1 MEAKSQTTTIKHSY
15 APDIQRT
22 LYLFSKQILRSSIPF
37 RLINTD
43 TIVNHLACSLVSL
56 NGVDVLKLN
65 SNSKRH
71 ILVNNLRSQRK
82 QKQKPAIPA

>member
-22 LYLFSKQILRSSIPF
+22 LYLFSKQILCSSIPF
-37 RLINTD
+37 GLINTD
-43 TIVNHLACSLVSL
+43 TIANHLACSLVRVH
-56 NGVDVLKLN
+56 GVNVLKLN
-65 SNSKRH
+65 SNLKRQ

-82 QKQKPAIPA
+82 QKQKPLIPA

>member
-15 APDIQRT
+15 AHDIQRT

-43 TIVNHLACSLVSL
+43 TIVNHLACSLVPL
-56 NGVDVLKLN
+56 HGVNVLKLN

-82 QKQKPAIPA
+82 QKPAIPA